1 MLAGVF
7 HCNDFEFS
15 IFYVII
21 KNKSIWIERTLSTY
35 ANIYFVVDQQLDSI
49 TLKKAPCFF
58 KGVVCPFPLQR
69 NVIHL

>member
-1 MLAGVF
+1 MFFRLKY
-7 HCNDFEFS
+7 FEFS
-15 IFYVII
+15 NQYVII

-35 ANIYFVVDQQLDSI
+35 ANIYFVMDQQLDSI

-69 NVIHL
+69 NVTHL

>member
-1 MLAGVF
+1 MF
-7 HCNDFEFS
+7 FRFKYFEFS
-15 IFYVII
+15 ILCVII

-35 ANIYFVVDQQLDSI
+35 ANIYFVMDQQLDCI

-69 NVIHL
+69 NVTHL

>member
-1 MLAGVF
+1 MFF
-7 HCNDFEFS
+7 HFKYFEFS
-15 IFYVII
+15 IIRVIM

-35 ANIYFVVDQQLDSI
+35 ANIYFVMDQQLDSI

-69 NVIHL
+69 NVMHL

>member
-1 MLAGVF
+1 MF
-7 HCNDFEFS
+7 FRCKSFEFS
-15 IFYVII
+15 LFYVII

-35 ANIYFVVDQQLDSI
+35 ANIYFVMDQQLDSI

-69 NVIHL
+69 NVTHL

>member
-1 MLAGVF
+1 MFF
-7 HCNDFEFS
+7 HFEYFEFS
-15 IFYVII
+15 NQYVII

-35 ANIYFVVDQQLDSI
+35 ANNYFVMDQQLDSI

-69 NVIHL
+69 NVTHL

>member
-1 MLAGVF
+1 MFFRLKY
-7 HCNDFEFS
+7 FEFS
-15 IFYVII
+15 ILYVII

-35 ANIYFVVDQQLDSI
+35 ANIYFVMDQQLDSI

-69 NVIHL
+69 NVTHL

>member
-1 MLAGVF
+1 MF
-7 HCNDFEFS
+7 FRYKSFEFS

-35 ANIYFVVDQQLDSI
+35 ANIYFVMDQQLDSI

-58 KGVVCPFPLQR
+58 KGVICPFPLQR
-69 NVIHL
+69 NVTHL

>member
-1 MLAGVF
+1 MFF
-7 HCNDFEFS
+7 HFNYFEFS
-15 IFYVII
+15 IIRVIM

-35 ANIYFVVDQQLDSI
+35 ANIYFVMDQQLDSI

-69 NVIHL
+69 NVLHL

>member
-1 MLAGVF
+1 MF
-7 HCNDFEFS
+7 FRYKSFELS
-15 IFYVII
+15 IFFVII

-35 ANIYFVVDQQLDSI
+35 ANNYFVMDQQLDSI

-69 NVIHL
+69 NVTHL

>member
-1 MLAGVF
+1 MF
-7 HCNDFEFS
+7 FRFKYFEFS
-15 IFYVII
+15 ILYVII

-35 ANIYFVVDQQLDSI
+35 ADIYFVMDQQLDSI

-69 NVIHL
+69 SVTHL

>member
-1 MLAGVF
+1 MFF
-7 HCNDFEFS
+7 HFNYFEFS
-15 IFYVII
+15 NQYVII

-35 ANIYFVVDQQLDSI
+35 ANIYFVMDKQSDSI

-69 NVIHL
+69 NVMHL

>member
-1 MLAGVF
+1 MFFRYKSL
-7 HCNDFEFS
+7 EFS

-35 ANIYFVVDQQLDSI
+35 ANIYFVMDQQLDSI
-49 TLKKAPCFF
+49 TLKKAPRFF

-69 NVIHL
+69 NVLHL